1 MKRRKVN
8 SGLAAT
14 ATVAGLVL
22 AAGVSF
28 AAHPQVNLYTFEEI
42 GAQTAS
48 GAKVPVQV
56 DASGKGM
63 PYSPKMTCGTAECH
77 DYNKISDHSFHSAQG
92 RNEFPDTANGKFDPT
107 KNKPWTQATAMV
119 GKW

>member
-1 MKRRKVN
+1 MKARRVIPR
-8 SGLAAT
+8 LVAAAS
-14 ATVAGLVL
+14 ATGLVL
-22 AAGVSF
+22 GAGIAL
-28 AAHPQVNLYTFEEI
+28 AAHPEVKLYTFEEI
-42 GAQTAS
+42 GAQMAG

-63 PYSPKMTCGTAECH
+63 PYSPKMTCGTTECH
-77 DYNKISDHSFHSAQG
+77 DYTKISDHSFHAAQG
-92 RNEFPDTANGKFDPT
+92 RNESPDSVDGKFDPT